1 MDLLDVGE
9 TTLKSVCTA
18 SLCARISLSRD
29 VVAGSSI
36 ATRYQVT
43 VIETMRDNAMVI
55 APRTRN
61 HLKDLFL
68 LCDDMG
74 EKGMGRSAE
83 EQSQALNDRRGDQ
96 ITFDEVERVAI

>member
-1 MDLLDVGE
+1 
-9 TTLKSVCTA
+9 
-18 SLCARISLSRD
+18 
-29 VVAGSSI
+29 
-36 ATRYQVT
+36 
-43 VIETMRDNAMVI
+43 MVI

-96 ITFDEVERVAI
+96 ITLDEVERVAI